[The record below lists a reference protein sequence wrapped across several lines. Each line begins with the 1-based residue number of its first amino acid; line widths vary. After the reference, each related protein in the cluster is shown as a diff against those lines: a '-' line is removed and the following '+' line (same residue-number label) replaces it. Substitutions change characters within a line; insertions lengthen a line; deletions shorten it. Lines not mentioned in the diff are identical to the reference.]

1 MSHAD
6 VAREANLVGALA
18 LAIADRLAEAAEPG
32 LGGSAAQ
39 ALATLHGE
47 AAGASIDALARIVGL
62 THSGTVRLVD
72 RLAGAGLVERRTG
85 ADARST
91 SLYLT
96 PAGRRVAR
104 RTLARRE
111 AAIQSVLAGLSRADR
126 SALARVSETV
136 LADLAT
142 DLVTAADADRRICR
156 LCDTEACGRRR
167 GTCPVAATV

>member
-6 VAREANLVGALA
+6 IAREANLVGALA
-18 LAIADRLAEAAEPG
+18 LVIADRLADAAEPG
-32 LGGSAAQ
+32 FGGSAAQ

-85 ADARST
+85 ADARSA

-111 AAIQSVLAGLSRADR
+111 AAISSVLAGLSRTDR
-126 SALARVSETV
+126 SALARVAETA

-142 DLVTAADADRRICR
+142 TAEDDRRICR

-167 GTCPVAATV
+167 GTCPVAKVKGV

>member
-6 VAREANLVGALA
+6 VAHEANVIGALGLA
-18 LAIADRLAEAAEPG
+18 LADKLAEAAEPG
-32 LGGSAAQ
+32 SGGSAAQ

-111 AAIQSVLAGLSRADR
+111 AAIESVLAGLPRPDRA
-126 SALARVSETV
+126 ALARVAEAV
-136 LADLAT
+136 LADLAA
-142 DLVTAADADRRICR
+142 TAGAARTICR
-156 LCDTEACGRRR
+156 FCDTDACGRRR
-167 GTCPVAATV
+167 GTCPVANLDGV